1 MSDYLRDATI
11 RNISLNELR
20 LGKINQLLL
29 GITEAFN
36 ATLTSEASTQSLR
49 QSYIIRFDNKGFLL
63 YSFEE
68 IMKYF
73 NEARKLER
81 VIFCLDSKESR
92 TSNRSQGKHIELRFD
107 AQNADNCLLVVQD
120 DNKEWVDASFS
131 NIKEQLEN
139 FRNKHFLI
147 RNRWVILTI
156 QILGVLGGLFLSLW
170 AAKVVSPFLAVNYA
184 FIVTFITAFL
194 LFSNAWTFLGP
205 LIFKLLDYYFPNIA
219 FRDSRGLHWLI
230 KALISTSF
238 VALALFII
246 NKLFMLIGRMIQ
258 SILK

>member
-1 MSDYLRDATI
+1 MSDYLRDTTI
-11 RNISLNELR
+11 RNISLSELQ
-20 LGKINQLLL
+20 LGKINQLLS
-29 GITEAFN
+29 GILDTFN
-36 ATLTSEASTQSLR
+36 ATLPDKASLQFLR

-63 YSFEE
+63 YSFDEV
-68 IMKYF
+68 MKYF
-73 NEARKLER
+73 NEARIIER
-81 VIFCLDSKESR
+81 VIFFLDSRENR
-92 TSNRSQGKHIELRFD
+92 NSNRSQGKHIELRFD

-139 FRNKHFLI
+139 FSNKHFLI
-147 RNRWVILTI
+147 RNKWVILAI
-156 QILGVLGGLFLSLW
+156 QILSVLGGLFLSLW
-170 AAKVVSPFLAVNYA
+170 AAKAISPFLAVNYA

-194 LFSNAWTFLGP
+194 LFSNAWTFLAP
-205 LIFKLLDYYFPNIA
+205 LIFRCLNYYFPNIA
-219 FRDSRGLHWLI
+219 FKDSRGLHWLI